1 MAVPPKIEEAPAWTL
16 VAGASWLDEEG
27 RGFPVRGFHEEW
39 IAAHPELTG
48 RFHNVCEVVLARRW
62 ISVTLYG
69 GGYLELMVSDRHD
82 PEVRARILRL
92 LGPSRAEWEKALVIA
107 MDEEGYEMLERSDL
121 EDASALDRALDR
133 HR

>member
-1 MAVPPKIEEAPAWTL
+1 MAILPVIEEAPRWSL

-27 RGFPVRGFHEEW
+27 RVFPVRGFHEDW
-39 IAAHPELTG
+39 ISAHPDLAGTY
-48 RFHNVCEVVLARRW
+48 HNVCEVVLARRW

-82 PEVRARILRL
+82 PAVRARIFRL
-92 LGPSRAEWEKALVIA
+92 LGPARGEWEKALVIA

-121 EDASALDRALDR
+121 EDSASLDRALDR